1 MHVIGTAGHVDHG
14 KSTLVKAL
22 TGIDPDRLQEE
33 QDREMTIDLGFAW
46 LNLPSG
52 KEVSIVDV
60 PGHERFIKNMLA
72 GVGGIDLAM
81 LIVAAD
87 ESVMPQ
93 TVEHLAILDLL
104 QVNVGLIILT
114 KADLVE
120 EDWLELVSE
129 ELRDTLTNTSLQNAP
144 QLAVSALSGQGIS
157 ECKLLLD
164 NLLDQTPVRK
174 DIGRP
179 RLAIDRVFTMSG
191 FGTVVTGTLLDGSLS
206 IGQEVELI
214 PSRLKARIRGLQSN
228 RIQMETATPGRR
240 LAVNLSGIS
249 HFQVQRGEVLTT
261 PGWLEGSFTVDLDLS
276 VSNWAPQGV
285 KNNMGVTFF
294 TGTSETPAKLR
305 LLDADRLDPGSHG
318 WVQLRLQR
326 PIPLAKADH
335 CIVRS
340 SQWTLGGGPIVDFGD
355 RTHRRHKRS
364 HTPTLQR
371 LEVLA
376 KGTPGE
382 TILESLK
389 EPSPVGFTVVVEKAN
404 LSADETRRT
413 LSTLIAE
420 GTIILIGSDTIDAGT
435 FFFSKSGWME
445 FILKVIRVAKE
456 YHALYPLRAGI
467 PKEQL
472 RNQLN
477 LPPNLYNDI
486 LALLLSTQ
494 QVAQHGTL
502 VHASDHQVSVSSL
515 QAQQINAYLQQLE
528 VNKFLPPTDLN
539 LDPELLTYLVSEER
553 VVKVNEEITFTVEA
567 YQMMEATIIDYLKKH
582 QKITVADVRD
592 MFDTS
597 RKYALPLMEYLDQ
610 KKITRR
616 TGDERILTNLNL

>member
-46 LNLPSG
+46 LDLPSG

-72 GVGGIDLAM
+72 GVGGIDFAM

-93 TVEHLAILDLL
+93 TIEHLAILDLL
-104 QVNVGLIILT
+104 QINVGLVVLT

-120 EDWLELVSE
+120 KDWVELVSE
-129 ELRDTLTNTSLQNAP
+129 ELIETLGSTSLLNAP
-144 QLAVSALSGQGIS
+144 QLAVSALNGQGIS
-157 ECKLLLD
+157 ECKYLLD
-164 NLLDQTPVRK
+164 KLLDQTPVRK
-174 DIGRP
+174 DLGRP

-206 IGQEVELI
+206 VGQDIELI
-214 PSRLKARIRGLQSN
+214 PSRLKARIRGLQSH
-228 RIQMETATPGRR
+228 RTQIETATPGRR
-240 LAVNLSGIS
+240 LAVNLSGVS
-249 HFQVQRGEVLTT
+249 HAQIQRGDVLTT
-261 PGWLEGSFTVDLDLS
+261 PGWLEGSFTVDLDLN
-276 VSNWAPQGV
+276 VSSLAPQGV

-294 TGTSETPAKLR
+294 TGTSESPAKLR

-340 SQWTLGGGPIVDFGD
+340 SQWTLGGGPIVDFGP
-355 RTHRRHKRS
+355 RTHRRHKRFQI
-364 HTPTLQR
+364 TTLQR

-376 KGTPGE
+376 KGTPDE
-382 TILESLK
+382 TILQSLA
-389 EPSPVGFTVVVEKAN
+389 EPFPVEFSVLVEKAN
-404 LSADETRRT
+404 LSSDETRQT
-413 LSTLIAE
+413 LSALIAKDSV
-420 GTIILIGSDTIDAGT
+420 ILIGNDAIKTGT
-435 FFFSKSGWME
+435 FFFSQSSWQE
-445 FILKVIRVAKE
+445 FIRSVVHVLKQ
-456 YHALYPLRAGI
+456 YHTSYPLRVGI

-477 LPPNLYNDI
+477 LSSNLYNDI
-486 LALLLSTQ
+486 LEALFSSQ
-494 QVAQHGTL
+494 NISQHGTL
-502 VHASDHQVSVSSL
+502 VHASDHQVSLSPV
-515 QAQQINAYLQQLE
+515 QARQIEVHLQQLDR
-528 VNKFLPPTDLN
+528 NNFSPPTDLN
-539 LDPELLTYLVSEER
+539 LDPELLTYLVSQGR
-553 VVKVNEEITFTVEA
+553 VVKVNEEITFTVA
-567 YQMMEATIIDYLKKH
+567 TYQKMEKEIIDYLKRNG
-582 QKITVADVRD
+582 KITVADVRD
-592 MFDTS
+592 MFNTS

-616 TGDERILTNLNL
+616 TGDERILANSKL